1 MIRDPRMRAPS
12 NRDLL
17 LPYALPYLAY
27 VGIDAAFGGWLGRA
41 GVYALRLVVVTALL
55 AWGWRRYRTLLGP
68 RSAAGSVGIGA
79 LAGLAGTALWVALS
93 WPFIGPG
100 GEAWSE
106 LDWALRLIGSS
117 ILPPVFEE
125 LLMRGWLLGL
135 VVAWQR
141 ARRAGSERPLD
152 AALDLHSANE
162 LEPGAWTWLA
172 LAVSSLVFAAGHAPA
187 HWLAALAYGL
197 LMCGLWI
204 GRRDLVSCVAAHATT
219 NLTLACYVR
228 ASGNWALW

>member
-1 MIRDPRMRAPS
+1 MTAPS

-27 VGIDAAFGGWLGRA
+27 VAIDAAFGEWLGRA

-55 AWGWRRYRTLLGP
+55 AWGWRSYRALRGP
-68 RSAAGSVGIGA
+68 GSPAVSVLVGA

-100 GEAWSE
+100 GEPWTD
-106 LDWALRLIGSS
+106 LDWAMRLIGSTA
-117 ILPPVFEE
+117 LPPVFEE
-125 LLMRGWLLGL
+125 LLMRGWLLGM

-141 ARRAGSERPLD
+141 ARASGAEHPLD
-152 AALDLHSANE
+152 AALDEHSANE
-162 LEPGAWTWLA
+162 LEPGAWSGLA
-172 LAVSSLVFAAGHAPA
+172 VAVSSGVFAVGHSLA
-187 HWLAALAYGL
+187 HWPAALAYGL

-204 GRRDLVSCVAAHATT
+204 GRRDLVSCIAAHATT
-219 NLTLACYVR
+219 NLVLALYVR

>member
-1 MIRDPRMRAPS
+1 MIRAHRMRAPS

-27 VGIDAAFGGWLGRA
+27 VGIDAAFGAWLGRA
-41 GVYALRLVVVTALL
+41 GVYALRLIAVPALL
-55 AWGWRRYRTLLGP
+55 AWGWRRYRPLVGP
-68 RSAAGSVGIGA
+68 RSVATSVLVGA
-79 LAGLAGTALWVALS
+79 LAGLAGTALWVGLS

-100 GEAWSE
+100 GEAWGD

-117 ILPPVFEE
+117 ALPPVFEE
-125 LLMRGWLLGL
+125 LLMRGWVLG
-135 VVAWQR
+135 VAVEWVR
-141 ARRAGSERPLD
+141 ARRAGIGRPLEV
-152 AALDLHSANE
+152 ALDERSLND
-162 LEPGAWTWLA
+162 LEPGAWTP
-172 LAVSSLVFAAGHAPA
+172 LAVAVSTLVFSVGHAPA
-187 HWLAALAYGL
+187 QWPAAFAYGL

-219 NLTLACYVR
+219 NGVLACYVR